1 MSISPSAGW
10 IFAPPGLIRYGL
22 SKTSP
27 FDFIFINYYVDF
39 QYSMNYSLN
48 VSSGGGIKW
57 DKMDRLPNRTCRGVK
72 GKIGGDFPLDTEDS
86 LDIE

>member
-1 MSISPSAGW
+1 
-10 IFAPPGLIRYGL
+10 
-22 SKTSP
+22 
-27 FDFIFINYYVDF
+27 
-39 QYSMNYSLN
+39 MNYSLN